1 MICVC
6 VNSVSVYPSCVAL
19 KTGEWYH
26 DVYAVACPAD
36 ADCRDVR
43 WYSSNTSVATVNAT
57 TGFIYA
63 RSAGTTR
70 VYAEATDGSG
80 CKDYITVTVTS
91 GTIKVSSVGL
101 NRSYVSIEEGES
113 VTLHATVCPVN
124 ASNKTLCWSSSN
136 TNVAVVDSSGTVT
149 AKSRGRA
156 TITATA
162 QDGSGVH
169 DCCDINVTGDILV
182 SSVSVSP
189 SCKTV
194 TVGSSFYLHET
205 VCPTNATNKCVTWS
219 SSNTS
224 VATVNSSGLVLA
236 KGAGNATITAAA
248 ADGSGKKGN
257 CIVTVNA
264 PIRVESV
271 EVCPATKTMNVGE
284 TACLSAIVCPYNAAN
299 RSVIWCS
306 SDEDVATVGTYTG
319 MVRAKNAGTVTIT
332 ATTVDGRH
340 SSSMRLTVML
350 ETVTIQKDGPL
361 NKVVFSRSGK
371 VWRCINRD
379 MIYDENF
386 SSDFALI
393 NRSNYNYYTY
403 FNEDDPVTS
412 DTTPKEYSDEEIQL
426 LYAIDPYGVAKY
438 VQRYAEHYTK
448 DQDIMGYKDRIFK
461 LLFKREPK
469 YFARALDGTWYETE
483 GDYGNRSIV
492 SESESYFGMHQ
503 VYDWTTLLEML
514 GFGVDI
520 LCLALGTPIF
530 KATTAVNCVQR
541 IFTALSV
548 ALSAGES
555 FLKGELIDF
564 AAGSIVEKAF
574 DGTNLAWAHTAVS
587 FYTDLQEIVDGI
599 VAEPN
604 YNVEILKYCVNKTN
618 YDVRIVLENGEVH
631 KVKDICDIIDKL

>member
-194 TVGSSFYLHET
+194 TIGSSFYLHET

-332 ATTVDGRH
+332 ATMVDGGHSDCCKISVDGR
-340 SSSMRLTVML
+340 
-350 ETVTIQKDGPL
+350 EKVTISKDGLFFNIQFANGLLWKSIGYDLSDTSFPIPQ
-361 NKVVFSRSGK
+361 N
-371 VWRCINRD
+371 VWDR
-379 MIYDENF
+379 Y
-386 SSDFALI
+386 
-393 NRSNYNYYTY
+393 NYNDTKSFSEKQLAFLYLFDPLGVEYYVKCYASHHIIDDIDLLFFKDHIYEEIFGVKPKFFRILSNEKIVY
-403 FNEDDPVTS
+403 FDNYDPVPR
-412 DTTPKEYSDEEIQL
+412 DFRYRVYSD
-426 LYAIDPYGVAKY
+426 
-438 VQRYAEHYTK
+438 AEV
-448 DQDIMGYKDRIFK
+448 
-461 LLFKREPK
+461 LFGSHVIW
-469 YFARALDGTWYETE
+469 D
-483 GDYGNRSIV
+483 
-492 SESESYFGMHQ
+492 
-503 VYDWTTLLEML
+503 
-514 GFGVDI
+514 
-520 LCLALGTPIF
+520 CLAITQVLSSVLYNIF
-530 KATTAVNCVQR
+530 GNVAIAVDVYKAM
-541 IFTALSV
+541 FFS
-548 ALSAGES
+548 
-555 FLKGELIDF
+555 
-564 AAGSIVEKAF
+564 GSIVGALSSAASVYLSDYMEENKIPGAKIF
-574 DGTNLAWAHTAVS
+574 GWAGTLFGILGDVS
-587 FYTDLQEIVDGI
+587 DILYPPNINDIEIYKKVDSQ
-599 VAEPN
+599 N
-604 YNVEILKYCVNKTN
+604 YQTYFVVEGSEMSMEEIIARCVV
-618 YDVRIVLENGEVH
+618 D
-631 KVKDICDIIDKL
+631 